1 MFKRIP
7 DIKNYIV
14 HPKRTE
20 VGICRRNAP
29 NLTIKGGCMA
39 DRFTH
44 LLKSYSKEQEKYK
57 KDKTLFSARKE
68 VEINGNG
75 TTGYV
80 IKEGSNK
87 NKVLQHISVKSKNN
101 W

>member
-1 MFKRIP
+1 M
-7 DIKNYIV
+7 
-14 HPKRTE
+14 T
-20 VGICRRNAP
+20 
-29 NLTIKGGCMA
+29 T
-39 DRFTH
+39 RFTH
-44 LLKSYSKEQEKYK
+44 LLKSYSKEQDKSK
-57 KDKTLFSARKE
+57 KDKTLFAARKE

-87 NKVLQHISVKSKNN
+87 DKVLQHISVKSTNN